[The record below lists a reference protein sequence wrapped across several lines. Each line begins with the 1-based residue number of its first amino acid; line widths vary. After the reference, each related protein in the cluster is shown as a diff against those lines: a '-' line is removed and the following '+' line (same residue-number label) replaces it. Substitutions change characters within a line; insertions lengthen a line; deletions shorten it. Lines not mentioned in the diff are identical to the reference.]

1 MPRGKPLQPQKSAR
15 HLFGWKL
22 RNARL
27 SEEWTLDDLSRR
39 VGVSRSHL
47 SRIETADYMIPLEL
61 PPRLDELFGFAG
73 TFQELYAIARLELHP
88 DQYKRR
94 MELEGKAVAIRE
106 YSPQV
111 VPGLLQTEDY
121 ARALFL
127 LGDPHAAKEDISKL
141 VQGRMLRQRALE
153 VSRTRLSVILD
164 EAVLRRSYGGPAIMR
179 AQFSRLLRTPSSP
192 RFVLQVLPFSHGGH
206 ALAGGSLSVLTLPRG
221 EVLAYEEAINKG
233 TLVEDRDEVEYR
245 SRHYDLLA
253 ASALSPQDSVDM
265 IRSAMEDLPYEPH
278 P

>member
-1 MPRGKPLQPQKSAR
+1 MPRGKPLQPQNSAR

-61 PPRLDELFGFAG
+61 PPRLDELFGMG
-73 TFQELYAIARLELHP
+73 QTFQELYAVARLELHP

-94 MELEGKAVAIRE
+94 MELEGLAVAIRS
-106 YSPQV
+106 YSPQI

-121 ARALFL
+121 ARALFRTV
-127 LGDPHAAKEDISKL
+127 DPDATKEDVSRL
-141 VQGRMLRQRALE
+141 LRGRMLRQRELE
-153 VSRTRLSVILD
+153 ASRKRLSVILD
-164 EAVLRRSYGGPAIMR
+164 EAVLRRTYGGPLVMR
-179 AQFSRLLRTPSSP
+179 AQFARLLRTPPSP

-206 ALAGGSLSVLTLPRG
+206 ALAGGSLSLLTLPRG
-221 EVLAYEEAINKG
+221 EIVAYEEAMIKG
-233 TLVEDRDEVEYR
+233 TLVEDRDEAEYR

-253 ASALSPQDSVDM
+253 ASALPPRDSADM
-265 IRSAMEDLPYEPH
+265 IRSAMEDLPHEH
-278 P
+278 HS

>member
-1 MPRGKPLQPQKSAR
+1 M
-15 HLFGWKL
+15 FGWKL

-61 PPRLDELFGFAG
+61 PPRLDELFGLQG
-73 TFQELYAIARLELHP
+73 TFQELYAVARLELHP
-88 DQYKRR
+88 DQHKRR

-127 LGDPHAAKEDISKL
+127 MGDPDAAKERINAL
-141 VQGRMLRQRALE
+141 IRARMLRQRELE
-153 VSRTRLSVILD
+153 ASRKRLSVILD
-164 EAVLRRSYGGPAIMR
+164 EAVLRRSYGGPAVMR
-179 AQFSRLLRTPSSP
+179 AQLSRLIRTPSTP

-206 ALAGGSLSVLTLPRG
+206 ALAGGSLAVWTLPTG
-221 EVLAYEEAINKG
+221 VIVAYEEAILKG
-233 TLVEDRDEVEYR
+233 VLVEDRDEAEYR

-253 ASALSPQDSVDM
+253 ASALSPRDSADM
-265 IRSAMEDLPYEPH
+265 IRSAMEDLPHEHH

>member
-1 MPRGKPLQPQKSAR
+1 MPRGKPLQPQNSAR

-61 PPRLDELFGFAG
+61 PPRLDELFGLQG
-73 TFQELYAIARLELHP
+73 TFQELYAVARLELHP

-94 MELEGKAVAIRE
+94 MELEGKAAAIRE
-106 YSPQV
+106 YAGQV

-127 LGDPHAAKEDISKL
+127 IGDPHAAKEDINKL
-141 VQGRMLRQRALE
+141 IRARMLRQRELE
-153 VSRTRLSVILD
+153 ASGKRLSVILD
-164 EAVLRRSYGGPAIMR
+164 EAVLRRSYGGPAVMR
-179 AQFSRLLRTPSSP
+179 AQLARLLRTPVSP
-192 RFVLQVLPFSHGGH
+192 RYILQVLPFSHGGH
-206 ALAGGSLSVLTLPRG
+206 ALAGGNLAIWTLPRG
-221 EVLAYEEAINKG
+221 EMVAYEEAMIKG
-233 TLVEDRDEVEYR
+233 TLVDEKDEVEYR

-253 ASALSPQDSVDM
+253 ASALSPRDSADL
-265 IRSAMEDLPYEPH
+265 IRSAMEDLPHEHRP
-278 P
+278 

>member
-1 MPRGKPLQPQKSAR
+1 MPRGKPLQPQNSAR

-47 SRIETADYMIPLEL
+47 SRIETASYMIPPEL
-61 PPRLDELFGFAG
+61 PPRLDELFGTG
-73 TFQELYAIARLELHP
+73 QTFEELYAVARLELHP

-94 MELEGKAVAIRE
+94 MELEGKAVAIRS
-106 YSPQV
+106 YSPQI

-121 ARALFL
+121 ARALFRTV
-127 LGDPHAAKEDISKL
+127 DPDATKEDINRL
-141 VQGRMLRQRALE
+141 VRGRLLRQRELE
-153 VSRTRLSVILD
+153 ISRKRLSVILD
-164 EAVLRRSYGGPAIMR
+164 EAVLRRTYGGPLVMR
-179 AQFSRLLRTPSSP
+179 PQLARLLRTPPSP

-206 ALAGGSLSVLTLPRG
+206 ALAGGTLTLLTLPKG
-221 EVLAYEEAINKG
+221 EIVAYEEAMIKG
-233 TLVEDRDEVEYR
+233 TLVEDKDEAEYR

-253 ASALSPQDSVDM
+253 ASALSPRDSADM
-265 IRSAMEDLPYEPH
+265 IRSAMEDLPREH
-278 P
+278 PA